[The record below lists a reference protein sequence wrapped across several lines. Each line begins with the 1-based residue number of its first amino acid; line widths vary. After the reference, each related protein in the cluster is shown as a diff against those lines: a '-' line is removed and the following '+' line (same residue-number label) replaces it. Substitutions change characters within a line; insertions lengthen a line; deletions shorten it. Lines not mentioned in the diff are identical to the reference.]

1 MYLFAYITHMFLHVA
16 IKVPN
21 IWITVILNSLS
32 DSPQIQIISSSGS
45 DGFFTFSYYFFLSN
59 IS

>member
-1 MYLFAYITHMFLHVA
+1 MFLSTYSTHMFLHVA

-32 DSPQIQIISSSGS
+32 DSPQIHTISSSGS
-45 DGFFTFSYYFFLSN
+45 DDFSTSSYNFFLSN

>member
-32 DSPQIQIISSSGS
+32 DSPQIHTISSSGS
-45 DGFFTFSYYFFLSN
+45 DDFSTSSYNFFLSN